1 MRRLHL
7 GARFYSNA
15 VVLKI
20 VLLDCQARP
29 DMLSCDRW
37 NSPNN
42 KRQWA
47 QLLTMT
53 DHLTRL
59 EHESVFIIREA
70 YKKIRNLA
78 LLWSMGKDSTVLL
91 QLVRK
96 SFLGHVPIPLVH
108 IDTSYKIPEMITWR
122 DQYAKENGLR
132 LIVGQNKAALDA
144 GMGPD
149 KGRLTCCG
157 ALKTQGLLDTIKEH
171 NIGGLLLG
179 IRRDEEGS
187 RAKERV
193 VSPRPDD
200 GTWTYKDQ
208 VAEIWNHYN
217 LHLPESVHMRVHPLL
232 HWTELDVWEYIQREK
247 LEIMPL
253 YFSNAE
259 GKRYR
264 SLGCWPCTGSIDSCA
279 SSIDEIVDEIRMTK
293 TSERAGRAQD
303 NADTYAMQKL
313 RSQGYM

>member
-1 MRRLHL
+1 
-7 GARFYSNA
+7 
-15 VVLKI
+15 
-20 VLLDCQARP
+20 
-29 DMLSCDRW
+29 
-37 NSPNN
+37 
-42 KRQWA
+42 
-47 QLLTMT
+47 MT
-53 DHLTRL
+53 DYLTRL

-70 YKKIRNLA
+70 YKKVRNLG

-91 QLVRK
+91 HLVRK
-96 SFLGHVPIPLVH
+96 AFLGHVPIPLVH

-122 DQYAKENGLR
+122 DQYVKDHGLR
-132 LIVGQNKAALDA
+132 LIVGQNKAALSD

-149 KGRLTCCG
+149 KGRLVCCG
-157 ALKTQGLLDTIKEH
+157 ALKTQALLDTIKEN

-193 VSPRPDD
+193 VSPRPEN

-217 LHLPESVHMRVHPLL
+217 LHLPENVHMRVHPLL
-232 HWTELDVWEYIQREK
+232 SWTELDVWEYIEREK
-247 LEIMPL
+247 LDIMPL
-253 YFSNAE
+253 YFSNAD

-264 SLGCWPCTGSIDSCA
+264 SLGCWPCTGTVDSCA
-279 SSIDEIVDEIRMTK
+279 STLEDIVDEIRNTK